1 MTTKCQGSVHLW
13 LFLLVMTFA
22 GLASLTLLSLN
33 AAKGNSTPLET
44 GFGGRFDKLL
54 GVNSDG
60 SGRHARSFPWDPDPR
75 DDNTNPDEP
84 NPRIL
89 IRVPRRDTLWETLF
103 GRAFGRRDG
112 SDTAR
117 NTAPR
122 PQALTNDTV
131 IQHPKARSKRAPRR
145 MRHRPRKHH
154 RSRARKQY
162 VVNGK
167 VYGQKARLEEG
178 ATEPPPRVIDRLQ
191 HMRRRFRKPKKQ
203 RHQRRKKKKGKRKK
217 KKKKKAKKSRKQLL
231 NEMIKRQKAKKKSKP
246 NFRGR
251 ASAKYARHQK
261 RFRSKKMKRKRYRPA
276 TYRVAV
282 RKPKKEPW
290 KQRRKWTPKVI
301 KRRKQRRRR
310 PIKEGYRRRKQK
322 KRYFM
327 KKRDDLTRGVGKD
340 RPEPS
345 KPNVRGR
352 ASAKPAKRFRSKKKK
367 RKRYRPTTYRVAV
380 RKPKKEPWK
389 KRRKWTPKVIKRRK
403 PRRRR
408 KKQRR
413 RRPIK
418 RRKPRRRRTKPRRR
432 RSIKQRKPRRMRPI
446 KRGQRALRRKQKK
459 RYFMKK
465 LREDDFTRGVG
476 KDRPELC
483 RPYRNE
489 GARCNVVEKC

>member
-290 KQRRKWTPKVI
+290 K
-301 KRRKQRRRR
+301 
-310 PIKEGYRRRKQK
+310 
-322 KRYFM
+322 
-327 KKRDDLTRGVGKD
+327 
-340 RPEPS
+340 
-345 KPNVRGR
+345 
-352 ASAKPAKRFRSKKKK
+352 
-367 RKRYRPTTYRVAV
+367 
-380 RKPKKEPWK
+380 

>member
-322 KRYFM
+322 KRKTERQGPGVCKACKAFPVQKEE
-327 KKRDDLTRGVGKD
+327 KKTLPSHHIPSRGSQAEKGTLEKEKEVDTEGDQAKETTAKEKETTAKETDQAEETTAKKDETTAKEIDQAEETTANETDQAGTTRST
-340 RPEPS
+340 PE
-345 KPNVRGR
+345 
-352 ASAKPAKRFRSKKKK
+352 
-367 RKRYRPTTYRVAV
+367 T
-380 RKPKKEPWK
+380 KEAIFHEEV
-389 KRRKWTPKVIKRRK
+389 KRRRLYA
-403 PRRRR
+403 RRR
-408 KKQRR
+408 K
-413 RRPIK
+413 
-418 RRKPRRRRTKPRRR
+418 
-432 RSIKQRKPRRMRPI
+432 
-446 KRGQRALRRKQKK
+446 G
-459 RYFMKK
+459 
-465 LREDDFTRGVG
+465 
-476 KDRPELC
+476 
-483 RPYRNE
+483 
-489 GARCNVVEKC
+489 